1 MRISDWSS
9 DVCSSD
15 LSTTSSCERA
25 AESGEALL
33 GAAAA
38 LQAVI
43 DETIEPRHRAR
54 PAVVRL
60 DPRPAGV
67 RQRPPRG
74 TVVHQ
79 PEQLFRIVLGGAGNQ
94 DVLAGQDRKSTRL
107 NSSHECAYRMPSSA

>member
-67 RQRPPRG
+67 RPRPPRG
-74 TVVHQ
+74 TVVHH
-79 PEQLFRIVLGGAGNQ
+79 PDQLFRI
-94 DVLAGQDRKSTRL
+94 DRKSAVQVQRWSVRVDLGVPRTIKKKKTK
-107 NSSHECAYRMPSSA
+107 